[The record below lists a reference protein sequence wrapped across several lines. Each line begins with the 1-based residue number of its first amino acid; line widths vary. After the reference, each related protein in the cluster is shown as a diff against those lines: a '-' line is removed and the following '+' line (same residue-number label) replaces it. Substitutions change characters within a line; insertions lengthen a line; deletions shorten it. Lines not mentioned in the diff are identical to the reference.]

1 VERGQARGR
10 RLNGETATRMRPRRV
25 AIVVHASV
33 PADPRIR
40 RQSDALLASGY
51 EVDIFALRD
60 PGQAAEEAVDG
71 LRILR
76 LPVRRRFTSFAGHLT
91 EYLAFTGAAALRLT
105 REHRRRRY
113 AVVQVAT
120 LPDFLAFSASALKLA
135 GVPLLLD
142 LHEDMP
148 AFFDD
153 RFRSPALRPLR
164 PLIGGLTRASA
175 AMADAILTVHE
186 PLRELSLARGVA
198 PEKVTVVMNSADD
211 RLFDPARHPRR
222 PFLEDGELRLI
233 HHSSL
238 QRIYGLPV
246 AVDAVGQL
254 RPEMEA
260 RLDVYGDG
268 PYRPQVEGEITRLS
282 VGDRVTLHGRVPMD
296 ELPGL
301 LASSDVALVPSLPE
315 PYMHYSLS
323 TKLLEAVAMGVPV
336 IASDLATFRS
346 HFSEAAIRY
355 VPGGDASALAAA
367 IGELAADPDAAARQA
382 AEARRQAEPY
392 AWPIQA
398 GRYLEVVDRLANRSG
413 R

>member
-1 VERGQARGR
+1 MK
-10 RLNGETATRMRPRRV
+10 GETATRMRPRRV

-198 PEKVTVVMNSADD
+198 PEKVSVVMNSADD

-254 RPEMEA
+254 RPEMQA

-268 PYRPQVEGEITRLS
+268 PYRSQVEEEISRLS

-323 TKLLEAVAMGVPV
+323 TKLLEAVVMGVPV

-367 IGELAADPDAAARQA
+367 IGELAADPDGAARQA

>member
-1 VERGQARGR
+1 LTAIARP
-10 RLNGETATRMRPRRV
+10 NPRRV

-40 RQSDALLASGY
+40 RQADALLGAGY
-51 EVDIFALRD
+51 EVDVFALRD
-60 PGQAAEEAVDG
+60 LGQAREEEANGMRV
-71 LRILR
+71 LR
-76 LPVRRRFTSFAGHLT
+76 LPVRRRFGSFAGHLA

-105 REHRRRRY
+105 AEHRRRRY
-113 AVVQVAT
+113 ALVQVAT
-120 LPDFLAFSASALKLA
+120 LPDFLAFAASALKLA

-153 RFRSPALRPLR
+153 RFRSPVLRPLR
-164 PLIGGLTRASA
+164 PIIGWLTRASA

-186 PLRELSLARGVA
+186 PLRQLSLARGVS

-211 RLFDPARHPRR
+211 RLFDPSRHPRR

-246 AVDAVGQL
+246 ALEAVAKLASG
-254 RPEMEA
+254 MEA

-268 PYRPQVEGEITRLS
+268 PYRSQIEADVSRLG
-282 VGDRVTLHGRVPMD
+282 VADRVALHGRVPME
-296 ELPGL
+296 ELPAL
-301 LASSDVALVPSLPE
+301 LAGSDLALVPSLPE

-346 HFSEAAIRY
+346 HFSESAIRY
-355 VPGGDASALAAA
+355 VPGDDPDALAAA
-367 IGELAADPDAAARQA
+367 IGQLAADPEAAGRQA

-392 AWPIQA
+392 AWTIQA
-398 GRYLEVVDRLANRSG
+398 GRYLEVVDRLADRSG
-413 R
+413 W

>member
-1 VERGQARGR
+1 
-10 RLNGETATRMRPRRV
+10 V
-25 AIVVHASV
+25 AIVAHASV

-40 RQSDALLASGY
+40 RQADALLASGY
-51 EVDIFALRD
+51 EVDVFALRD
-60 PGQAAEEAVDG
+60 PGEAAEEWADG

-76 LPVRRRFTSFAGHLT
+76 LPVRRRFASFAGHLA

-113 AVVQVAT
+113 ALVQIAT
-120 LPDFLAFSASALKLA
+120 LPDFLAFAASPLKLA

-153 RFRSPALRPLR
+153 RFRAPALRPLR
-164 PLIGGLTRASA
+164 PVISGLTRASA

-186 PLRELSLARGVA
+186 PLRELSLARGVP

-222 PFLEDGELRLI
+222 QFMEDGELRLM

-246 AVDAVGQL
+246 AVEAVAQL
-254 RPEMEA
+254 RGEMET

-268 PYRPQVEGEITRLS
+268 PYRPQVEADIARLG
-282 VGDRVTLHGRVPMD
+282 VEDRVTLHGRVPMD

-301 LASSDVALVPSLPE
+301 LASADFALVPSLPE
-315 PYMHYSLS
+315 PYIHYSLS

-346 HFSEAAIRY
+346 HFSDAAIQY
-355 VPGGDASALAAA
+355 VPGGDATALAAA
-367 IGELAADPDAAARQA
+367 IRELAADPVRGLRQA

-398 GRYLEVVDRLANRSG
+398 ARYLQVVDRLTSRSG
-413 R
+413 Q

>member
-1 VERGQARGR
+1 
-10 RLNGETATRMRPRRV
+10 LTAEQRSRRPRRV

-40 RQSDALLASGY
+40 RQADALLAAGY
-51 EVDIFALRD
+51 EVDVFGLRD
-60 PGQAAEEAVDG
+60 PGQPPEESAGG
-71 LRILR
+71 LRIVR
-76 LPVRRRFTSFAGHLT
+76 LPVRRRFASFAGHLA

-113 AVVQVAT
+113 AIVQVAT
-120 LPDFLAFSASALKLA
+120 LPDFLAFAASALKLA

-148 AFFDD
+148 AFFHD
-153 RFRSPALRPLR
+153 RFQSPVLRPLR
-164 PLIGGLTRASA
+164 PVIGGLTRASA
-175 AMADAILTVHE
+175 AMADAIITVHE
-186 PLRELSLARGVA
+186 PLRELSLARGVP
-198 PEKVTVVMNSADD
+198 PEKVTIVMNSADD
-211 RLFDPARHPRR
+211 RLFDPARNARR
-222 PFLEDGELRLI
+222 PFQENGELRLI

-246 AVDAVGQL
+246 AVDAVAQL
-254 RPEMEA
+254 PSDLEA

-268 PYRPQVEGEITRLS
+268 PYRSKVEDEIVRLAAQ
-282 VGDRVTLHGRVPMD
+282 DRVTLHGRVPME

-301 LASSDVALVPSLPE
+301 LAGADLAVVPSLPE

-355 VPGGDASALAAA
+355 VPGGDAGALANA
-367 IGELAADPDAAARQA
+367 IRELAADPDGATRQA

-398 GRYLEVVDRLANRSG
+398 GRYLEVVDRLADRSG
-413 R
+413 Q

>member
-1 VERGQARGR
+1 MS
-10 RLNGETATRMRPRRV
+10 GETATRIRPRRV

-40 RQSDALLASGY
+40 RQADALLASGY
-51 EVDIFALRD
+51 EVDVFALRD
-60 PGQAAEEAVDG
+60 PGQPAEESAG
-71 LRILR
+71 ALRILR
-76 LPVRRRFTSFAGHLT
+76 LPVRRRFGSFAGHLA
-91 EYLAFTGAAALRLT
+91 EYLAFTGVAALRLT

-113 AVVQVAT
+113 AVVQVAS
-120 LPDFLAFSASALKLA
+120 LPDFLTFAASALKLA

-211 RLFDPARHPRR
+211 QLFDPARHPRR
-222 PFLEDGELRLI
+222 PFLEDGTLRLI

-254 RPEMEA
+254 RPEMET

-268 PYRPQVEGEITRLS
+268 PYRSHVEEEITRLGVEDS
-282 VGDRVTLHGRVPMD
+282 VTLYGRVPIE

-301 LASSDVALVPSLPE
+301 LASADLALVPSLPE

-346 HFSEAAIRY
+346 HFSEAAVRY

-367 IGELAADPDAAARQA
+367 IRVLAADPDGAARQA
-382 AEARRQAEPY
+382 AEARRQAESY
-392 AWPIQA
+392 AWPVQA
-398 GRYLEVVDRLANRSG
+398 GRYLEVVDRLANRSS

>member
-1 VERGQARGR
+1 V
-10 RLNGETATRMRPRRV
+10 TAATSRATHPRRV
-25 AIVVHASV
+25 AVVVHASV
-33 PADPRIR
+33 PGDPRIR
-40 RQSDALLASGY
+40 RQADALVAAGY
-51 EVDIFALRD
+51 EVDVFALRD
-60 PGQAAEEAVDG
+60 PGQPAEESGDG
-71 LRILR
+71 LRVLR
-76 LPVRRRFTSFAGHLT
+76 LPVRRRFESFAGHLV
-91 EYLAFTGAAALRLT
+91 EYLAFTGAVGLRLT

-120 LPDFLAFSASALKLA
+120 LPDFLAFAASALKLT

-164 PLIGGLTRASA
+164 PLIGGVSRASA
-175 AMADAILTVHE
+175 AMADAIITVHE
-186 PLRELSLARGVA
+186 PLRQLSLARGI
-198 PEKVTVVMNSADD
+198 PPGKVTVVMNSADD
-211 RLFDPARHPRR
+211 GVFDPSRHPRR
-222 PFLEDGELRLI
+222 PFMEDGELRMI

-246 AVDAVGQL
+246 AVEALARLAGEV
-254 RPEMEA
+254 EA
-260 RLDVYGDG
+260 RLEVYGDG
-268 PYRPQVEGEITRLS
+268 PYRSAVDAEIGRL
-282 VGDRVTLHGRVPMD
+282 GLAERVTLHGRVPID

-301 LASSDVALVPSLPE
+301 LAGSDLALVPSLPE

-346 HFSEAAIRY
+346 HFSESAIRY
-355 VPGGDASALAAA
+355 VPGGDPDALALA
-367 IGELAADPDAAARQA
+367 IRGFAADPDWAARQA

-392 AWPIQA
+392 SWLIQA
-398 GRYLEVVDRLANRSG
+398 GRYLEVVGRLADRSSQ
-413 R
+413 

>member
-1 VERGQARGR
+1 LTAIARP
-10 RLNGETATRMRPRRV
+10 NPRRV

-40 RQSDALLASGY
+40 RQADALLGAGY
-51 EVDIFALRD
+51 EVDVFALRD
-60 PGQAAEEAVDG
+60 LGQAREEEANGMRV
-71 LRILR
+71 LR
-76 LPVRRRFTSFAGHLT
+76 LPVRRRFGSFAGHLA

-105 REHRRRRY
+105 AEHRRRRY
-113 AVVQVAT
+113 ALVQVAT
-120 LPDFLAFSASALKLA
+120 LPDFLAFAASALKLA

-153 RFRSPALRPLR
+153 RFRSPVLRPLR
-164 PLIGGLTRASA
+164 PIIGWLTRASA

-186 PLRELSLARGVA
+186 PLRQLSLARGVS

-211 RLFDPARHPRR
+211 RLFDPSRHPRR

-246 AVDAVGQL
+246 ALEAVAKLASG
-254 RPEMEA
+254 MEA

-268 PYRPQVEGEITRLS
+268 PYRSQIEADVSRLG
-282 VGDRVTLHGRVPMD
+282 VADRVALHGRVPME
-296 ELPGL
+296 ELPAL
-301 LASSDVALVPSLPE
+301 LAGSDLALVPSLPE

-346 HFSEAAIRY
+346 HFSESAIRY
-355 VPGGDASALAAA
+355 VPGDDPDALAAA
-367 IGELAADPDAAARQA
+367 IGQLAADPEAAGRQA

-392 AWPIQA
+392 AWTIQA
-398 GRYLEVVDRLANRSG
+398 GRYLEVVDRLADRSG

>member
-1 VERGQARGR
+1 MSAAPR
-10 RLNGETATRMRPRRV
+10 RSHPRRV

-40 RQSDALLASGY
+40 RQADALLAAGY
-51 EVDIFALRD
+51 EVDVFALRD
-60 PGQAAEEAVDG
+60 PGQAADESSDG
-71 LRILR
+71 LRIVR
-76 LPVRRRFTSFAGHLT
+76 LPVRRQFASFAGHLA

-105 REHRRRRY
+105 REHRRRHY
-113 AVVQVAT
+113 SVVQVAT
-120 LPDFLAFSASALKLA
+120 LPDFLAFAAAALKLA

-153 RFRSPALRPLR
+153 RFQSPALRPLS
-164 PLIGGLTRASA
+164 PIIGGLTRASA
-175 AMADAILTVHE
+175 AMADAIITVHE
-186 PLRELSLARGVA
+186 PLRELSLARGVP

-211 RLFDPARHPRR
+211 RLFDPARHARR
-222 PFLEDGELRLI
+222 PFQEDGELRLI

-246 AVDAVGQL
+246 AVDAVAQL
-254 RPEMEA
+254 PVEMQA

-268 PYRPQVEGEITRLS
+268 PYRSQVHDEVARL
-282 VGDRVTLHGRVPMD
+282 GMEDRVALHGRVPME

-301 LASSDVALVPSLPE
+301 LAGADLALVPSLPE

-346 HFSEAAIRY
+346 HFSDAAIRY
-355 VPGGDASALAAA
+355 VPGGDPKALASA
-367 IGELAADPDAAARQA
+367 IRELAADPGGAARQA

-398 GRYLEVVDRLANRSG
+398 GRYIEVIDRLADRSG